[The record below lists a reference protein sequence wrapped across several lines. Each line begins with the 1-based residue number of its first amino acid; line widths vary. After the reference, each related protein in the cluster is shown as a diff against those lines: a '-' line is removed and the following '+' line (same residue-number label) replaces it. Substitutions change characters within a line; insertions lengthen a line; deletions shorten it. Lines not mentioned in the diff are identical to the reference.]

1 MKLKDTFTPGSWRA
15 NIAADSLRVP
25 DGVCSADG
33 LHVCDVASY
42 GASPST
48 RHANA
53 RLIASAPEL
62 AEALEM
68 ALESL
73 DETNVPEE
81 WDCRPKIRAALA
93 KAVSSESPSHPPA
106 YLVAVCGEYSGP
118 GQ

>member
-1 MKLKDTFTPGSWRA
+1 MTLKDTFTPGPWRA
-15 NIAADSLRVP
+15 HIAADSIRLS

-42 GASPST
+42 GALPST
-48 RHANA
+48 IHANA

-62 AEALEM
+62 AEALGM

-73 DETNVPEE
+73 NETNVPKE

-93 KAVSSESPSHPPA
+93 KAG
-106 YLVAVCGEYSGP
+106 LL
-118 GQ
+118 

>member
-1 MKLKDTFTPGSWRA
+1 MKLKDSFTPGPWHA

-53 RLIASAPEL
+53 RLVASAPEL
-62 AEALEM
+62 AEAL
-68 ALESL
+68 AKIAAGSIKDCGPNKLGTVNL
-73 DETNVPEE
+73 DAQTMQA
-81 WDCRPKIRAALA
+81 IARATLA
-93 KAVSSESPSHPPA
+93 KAG
-106 YLVAVCGEYSGP
+106 LL
-118 GQ
+118 